1 MLNKTVCT
9 FKNKLQF
16 IDILYIDK
24 IIDIIDLID
33 FFLFEFTIFQHCLF
47 NLLASQL
54 TWRNENYAVSG
65 KNVTA
70 LYTL

>member
-54 TWRNENYAVSG
+54 T
-65 KNVTA
+65 
-70 LYTL
+70 